1 MMVVADHKVLL
12 ILFTHK
18 FHKYWWG
25 VFCMQGMEMERRGQ
39 SEPQSTLPPWCFR
52 HIKGVRQKCRKRKYK
67 CEYVHG
73 CIVLPQMH
81 AYQK

>member
-39 SEPQSTLPPWCFR
+39 SEPQSTLPPVALPT
-52 HIKGVRQKCRKRKYK
+52 HKGSKTEMQKEK
-67 CEYVHG
+67 
-73 CIVLPQMH
+73 I
-81 AYQK
+81 